1 MGLYQA
7 SRMSAHFSMSK
18 MYGYSSSER
27 LVAGTLQNLHVI
39 LVEVNGVVK
48 TEVNAG
54 TETIRSHVYFWFSI
68 TVALLCP
75 PPGDLPH
82 PGIHPG
88 FLHL

>member
-1 MGLYQA
+1 MDTLLV
-7 SRMSAHFSMSK
+7 K
-18 MYGYSSSER
+18 R
-27 LVAGTLQNLHVI
+27 LVAGKFPNLYVI
-39 LVEVNGVVK
+39 LVEANGVVK